1 MSRTPMSR
9 TPMSRPFHRAAPLLA
24 LALLAPLAGTASAQ
38 AADPATS
45 VVPYPIDSSNQAG
58 WWSPVATYKGAGTY
72 TYFAFNE
79 PAADEGRHRVA
90 VARRAPSG
98 EWSKLPVRQGDGKQA
113 EYADDVGHNQPS
125 VARDGSGRLHVFAS
139 MHNDTWRYFR
149 SAAPGS
155 GPGEPVNHAADMPD
169 QGKGI
174 TYPVVTTAP
183 NGDLYLAARVDTS
196 GSARH
201 GGLYHWDDS
210 ASKWSKVADFA
221 GAADR
226 SVYPDDIQVDANGR
240 VHLLFEWASYPASVH
255 RHQLSY
261 LRYDPADGT
270 FRDSAGTRE
279 QAPVTPATAD
289 TVQPAT
295 EGERWTSDPAYTG
308 PAVQSAK
315 LALDGSG
322 PKVAYRYRH
331 AGSEG
336 RFDVRYGYLRDGR
349 WARQTVHAG
358 SQTRA
363 ALGITWDEQDGK
375 HVYFAKSA
383 GTDRAYAA
391 TESGGEWAAASV
403 APGVPVERL
412 AVRRD
417 ADGGDVL
424 YLVDIEGRRLHYARR

>member
-1 MSRTPMSR
+1 MSRTFR
-9 TPMSRPFHRAAPLLA
+9 RAAPLLA
-24 LALLAPLAGTASAQ
+24 LALLTPLAATAPARAAADAADA

-45 VVPYPIDSSNQAG
+45 VVPYPMDSSNQAG
-58 WWSPVATYKGAGTY
+58 WWSPVATHKGAGSY

-79 PAADEGRHRVA
+79 PAADESRHKVA

-98 EWSKLPVRQGDGKQA
+98 EWTKLPVRQRDGKQA
-113 EYADDVGHNQPS
+113 EYADDIGHNQPS

-149 SAAPGS
+149 SDAPGGAS
-155 GPGEPVNHAADMPD
+155 GDPVNHAGDLPD

-183 NGDLYLAARVDTS
+183 NGDLYLIARVDVS

-221 GAADR
+221 GAENR
-226 SVYPDDIQVDANGR
+226 SVYPDDIQTDAQGR
-240 VHLLFEWASYPASVH
+240 VHLLFEWASHPAAVF

-270 FRDSAGTRE
+270 FRDSAGARE

-289 TVQPAT
+289 TVQPVTA
-295 EGERWTSDPAYTG
+295 GEEWTSDPAYAG

-315 LALDGSG
+315 LALDGG
-322 PKVAYRYRH
+322 RPKVAYRYRH

-358 SQTRA
+358 AQTRA
-363 ALGITWDEQDGK
+363 AVGITWDEQDGK
-375 HVYFAKSA
+375 RVYFAKSA
-383 GTDRAYAA
+383 GADRAFAA
-391 TESGGEWAAASV
+391 TESGGKWTAASV
-403 APGVPVERL
+403 APGVPAERL

-424 YLVDIEGRRLHYARR
+424 YLADVAGGRLHYGRR